1 MALRG
6 PACVKRAADFFD
18 PFMAPLLL
26 RREQMA
32 RPPTTSKRSTNT
44 LLRHVTEHATI
55 GEVLPTERYM
65 ATLVEGSRTAV
76 RSALV
81 HFQKLGLI
89 DNLKDRRLMRL
100 PEQQDY
106 FDIAEL
112 QSGSER
118 IREVL
123 TKWIYHNDLPAGG
136 QFSEAELARK
146 AGMSTISVREFL
158 IEFSR
163 YGVIEKKQRG
173 GWRLCTFDRALA
185 LELADVREMFELA
198 AIEHIGKLAPTDP
211 CFARLDELIAKH
223 ERLAVAV
230 PPEQGAFPALDAE
243 THLFL
248 IGLSKNRFMESFFN
262 IVSLMFLYQFQWN
275 RDGAAGRHLHAV
287 HEHLAF
293 LRSLARRD
301 IEGAREAMRAH
312 LATSRGSLLHGIGV
326 REMKARHAEA

>member
-1 MALRG
+1 
-6 PACVKRAADFFD
+6 
-18 PFMAPLLL
+18 
-26 RREQMA
+26 MA
-32 RPPTTSKRSTNT
+32 RPPTTSKRSTNC
-44 LLRHVTEHATI
+44 LLRHVTEHVAI
-55 GEVLPTERYM
+55 GETLPTERQM
-65 ATLVEGSRTAV
+65 SVLVEGSRTAV

-89 DNLKDRRLMRL
+89 NDLKDRRLLRL
-100 PEQQDY
+100 PDRQDY
-106 FDIAEL
+106 FDAAEL

-123 TKWIYHNDLPAGG
+123 MKWIYHADLPAGAE
-136 QFSEAELARK
+136 FSEAELARK

-185 LELADVREMFELA
+185 LELAEVREMFELA
-198 AIEHIGKLAPTDP
+198 AIEHIGKLAPNDP
-211 CFARLDELIAKH
+211 CFAKLDELIAKH
-223 ERLAVAV
+223 ERLAVAM
-230 PPEQGAFPALDAE
+230 PLEQNAFPALDAE

-248 IGLSKNRFMESFFN
+248 IGLCKNRFVESFFN

-275 RDGAAGRHLHAV
+275 RDGAAGRHRHAV

-301 IEGAREAMRAH
+301 IAGAREAMRTH
-312 LATSRGSLLHGIGV
+312 LTTSRSSLLQGIRV
-326 REMKARHAEA
+326 REMKAQNAEA